1 MKKFSSNAIDTVSV
15 LVGPLSTLDRI
26 IAPDTV
32 FDGEFDTA
40 IGIAV
45 EKMVDLLSLLT
56 FATMVLNLLL
66 APN

>member
-1 MKKFSSNAIDTVSV
+1 M
-15 LVGPLSTLDRI
+15 LDRV

-45 EKMVDLLSLLT
+45 EKVVVLLSLLT

-66 APN
+66 TPT